1 MRTNPNVRYFDDY
14 TLGQTFDT
22 DGITIESSDIMQFAG
37 LSGDYNPIHTNEHYA
52 KTTRFCGRI
61 SHGMLAVSKMTGKFN
76 QLGYWDGAV
85 IAMLETGWKFLQV
98 VRPGDTIYSHL
109 TISELQEWKGKESG
123 AVTIK
128 FDVMNQDEARVI
140 EGFLKLLLKKR
151 PS

>member
-22 DGITIESSDIMQFAG
+22 DGITIEQSDIMQFAG
-37 LSGDYNPIHTNEHYA
+37 LSGDYNPIHTNEEYA
-52 KTTRFCGRI
+52 RSTRFGGRI

-98 VRPGDTIYSHL
+98 VRPGDTIYAHL
-109 TISELQEWKGKESG
+109 TIAELKESKGKDCGS
-123 AVTIK
+123 VTIR
-128 FDVMNQDEARVI
+128 FDVMNQDEINVF

-151 PS
+151 S